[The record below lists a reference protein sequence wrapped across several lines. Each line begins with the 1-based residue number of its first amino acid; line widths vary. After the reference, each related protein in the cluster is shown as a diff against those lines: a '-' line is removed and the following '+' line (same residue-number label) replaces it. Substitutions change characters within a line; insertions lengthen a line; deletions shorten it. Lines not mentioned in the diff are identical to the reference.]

1 MYSVFRASPPS
12 VGFAELSTAA
22 GGTGTAGPG
31 STSGSPVASG
41 LTLTGTGTSGSS
53 SPTGITGGMCSLLSE
68 DLSFYLFSFP
78 SPPSFKYCYTNHHIL
93 FIPYAFNGHY
103 SYHVMSLS

>member
-78 SPPSFKYCYTNHHIL
+78 SPPQASNTAILTTTFSSFL
-93 FIPYAFNGHY
+93 
-103 SYHVMSLS
+103 MLSTVTTVIMLCL

>member
-1 MYSVFRASPPS
+1 MFRASPPS

-53 SPTGITGGMCSLLSE
+53 SPTGITGGMCVPFCSRTCHFTYFLSLPPQASNTAILTTTFSSFLMLSTVTTVIM
-68 DLSFYLFSFP
+68 LCL
-78 SPPSFKYCYTNHHIL
+78 
-93 FIPYAFNGHY
+93 
-103 SYHVMSLS
+103 